1 MLRRSLHKS
10 FFSKCSILPGKFS
23 TGWKRTRKKI
33 IKKNTT
39 KEEENG
45 TIEVEVKERG
55 ERKRER
61 FLDRH
66 TKWTRLCSLI
76 CIFLGFFGN
85 RNSLGGHRYMQIAR
99 VSFND
104 ISEEEEKILSDI
116 DFWQYKSEIVQY
128 VKTISCINKATI
140 SFRATQK
147 I

>member
-33 IKKNTT
+33 IKKNTK

-66 TKWTRLCSLI
+66 TTTMFFNLH
-76 CIFLGFFGN
+76 IFGFFRKQKQLRWAPIHANCKG
-85 RNSLGGHRYMQIAR
+85 
-99 VSFND
+99 
-104 ISEEEEKILSDI
+104 
-116 DFWQYKSEIVQY
+116 IV
-128 VKTISCINKATI
+128 
-140 SFRATQK
+140 
-147 I
+147 